1 MIYFLLY
8 SNLLTVIFFILYSTK
23 KHIDISNKKYI
34 NYKLPSLLDKDYEK
48 INGISLILWIN
59 LDRSKERKIKLLEI
73 LNKVKIK
80 NTMIRA
86 IDGKK
91 ENVFDYILTNKDNNM
106 DCTDNN
112 MNCMDNNMNCMDDN
126 MECMDCMDNNMDYM
140 DCMDN
145 NMDNHM
151 DNHMDNNGLIDFNNK
166 KLNNGEIA
174 CCLSHIKA
182 ISYIQYLIDINKDN
196 GKSENIEEKYV
207 LIIEDD
213 IKIDYLSIIHKDIKE
228 IISNCPYDFDI
239 LMLYS
244 TKNSILIEEYTNKKD
259 KLVGGACAYVIKKD
273 RIYKLLDIIFYDF
286 HLNKFIVKQK
296 IKLQHSDY
304 LIFYYFNTYIYK
316 YNFFN
321 TCDDETTLHT
331 KYLKYFKKSNMINK
345 KMIVKEL
352 VYNIK

>member
-8 SNLLTVIFFILYSTK
+8 SNLLTIIFFILYSTK

-91 ENVFDYILTNKDNNM
+91 ENVFDYILTNKDNN
-106 DCTDNN
+106 
-112 MNCMDNNMNCMDDN
+112 
-126 MECMDCMDNNMDYM
+126 M

-259 KLVGGACAYVIKKD
+259 KFVGGACAYVIKKD

-321 TCDDETTLHT
+321 TCNDETTLHT
-331 KYLKYFKKSNMINK
+331 KYLKYFKRSNMINK